1 MRSLEKLAARQA
13 IMEHLINSNLLLDIL
28 EDQEAFN
35 ELPRITTATGQRVT
49 SGNDWLLL
57 FVEACS

>member
-1 MRSLEKLAARQA
+1 MTLDKLAARQA

-28 EDQEAFN
+28 EDNAD
-35 ELPRITTATGQRVT
+35 ELPVIETATGRRVE
-49 SGNDWLLL
+49 SDNDWLLL

>member
-1 MRSLEKLAARQA
+1 MTLDKLAARQA

-28 EDQEAFN
+28 EDNAD
-35 ELPRITTATGQRVT
+35 ELPVIETATGRRIE
-49 SGNDWLLL
+49 SDNDWLLL